1 MGSLFL
7 GLSAVNAQRAVVY
20 TTTADGTQKL
30 QKVEKP
36 TQTSTTNGNVINLLP
51 DKTNQSIDG
60 FGYAITYS
68 SCYNLLKM
76 PKALRTSLLKKTFS
90 NMGGYG
96 ASYVRISIG
105 CNDFSSTEYSLCD
118 TKGEPGHLV
127 DAFALQSDEVNYVLP
142 ILKEIVAINPD
153 VKVIATPWTCPKWM
167 KVDDIT
173 NKNPYDSWTDG
184 HLNPDY
190 YGAYA
195 AYFVKFIE
203 AMKAEGINI
212 YAVSPQNEP
221 LNKANC
227 ASLYM
232 PWKEEAAFVKRLAQ
246 KFNEKGVTTKI
257 YIYDHNYNY
266 DNIADQNNYPLQVY
280 NELKGEVFDGSELIV
295 GAAYHNYGGDNGVLN
310 YIHEQQEDK
319 ELIFSE
325 TSIGEWNNGRN
336 LTKRLVPDMKDVVL
350 GTLNKHCKAVLVW
363 NFMLDTNMG
372 PNLDG
377 GCQKCYGAID
387 INPNGYTQYTY
398 NSHYYIISHISSVVK
413 PGAYRIDTNGW
424 WASDMD
430 YSAYKNPDGSLA
442 IVFASSNAADQNF
455 TVYDGKQYVD
465 VTVPSNS
472 VVSVLFGDLK
482 EETPDIEENGTYDF
496 VQNKSYRF
504 SDEAVGSVDPDFFF
518 KNLDESGTYRF
529 LGVDGKYTVVMD
541 NGMLTAKAVDASV
554 YVSGSPKT
562 FYKAGL
568 YESGA
573 WQTPVNLAQ
582 VAPGVYR
589 MTVKAGENINPTEL
603 DFKFFSTSSNWG
615 DFNIGTLTGLAAD
628 KLVVAESNKNI
639 HYQEGASL
647 DEGSTYVFT
656 IKTADNSLDLQ
667 KQYDITDKTSLEQA
681 IADKAEYMKFTG
693 TLDDDILYT
702 LMNYKN
708 NGGIIRYLDF
718 SEASMTK
725 IPESF
730 MSMGNDETTKKNKVN
745 EYLEKVLLPNGLT
758 EIGDY
763 AFSSCHN
770 LRAINLTRDITKF
783 GQAMLMYDYRLH
795 ALSLDNRQNGSTH
808 VSIPMGFMQMYNHVD
823 PYKEEYQA
831 SIQEGLKDMY
841 IGDNWTIDSIGR
853 LGFFQNQNLVSFK
866 YSDKGTTLGDI
877 RTNAF
882 TDAHS
887 LPASDINNIIK
898 NSSNIWNAAFYSCR
912 QLNKLTIPASVK
924 VIDNAAFGDCPITD
938 IYVNQSES
946 PAVPLY
952 DDKWYTYSWNYF
964 SEYAFAGIRNKTNG
978 SDKHVRVNNMTLHLG
993 DGVDVKEYRYKASEA
1008 VDDSRLDENGKDDEA
1023 KGKAKYGE
1031 FLRLLT
1037 KSIYQDHAYDIKG
1050 QEHADLRIYRT
1061 FKSNWNT
1068 ICLPVTLTEEQVK
1081 KAFGDNTV
1089 VAEFVGVQK
1098 AATEDGNILKFKTT
1112 HEGILA
1118 GKPYIIMLK
1127 DDYGNNM
1134 PLEAPNTEETYN
1146 NAFYDEY
1153 VSDKTKGYYL
1163 VEDITLP
1170 SADNLPELQKV
1181 THDRYTFEGNYESM
1195 NISAN
1200 NKVLYISNNLFKYK
1214 NAGETTNSTG
1224 YRAYFIVASGGAE
1237 SGLAKSNNISV
1248 DDELT
1253 SISTVGQGNGH
1264 DMLPIYDLMGR
1275 KMNTSIERLPA
1286 GIYIIGGK
1294 KFVVK

>member
-1 MGSLFL
+1 M
-7 GLSAVNAQRAVVY
+7 
-20 TTTADGTQKL
+20 
-30 QKVEKP
+30 
-36 TQTSTTNGNVINLLP
+36 
-51 DKTNQSIDG
+51 
-60 FGYAITYS
+60 
-68 SCYNLLKM
+68 
-76 PKALRTSLLKKTFS
+76 
-90 NMGGYG
+90 
-96 ASYVRISIG
+96 RISIG

-153 VKVIATPWTCPKWM
+153 VKFIATPWTCPKWM
-167 KVDDIT
+167 KVDNIT
-173 NKNPYDSWTDG
+173 DKNPHDSWTDG

-221 LNKANC
+221 LNKGNC

-246 KFNEKGVTTKI
+246 KFKEKGVATKI

-266 DNIADQNNYPLQVY
+266 DNISDQDNYPLQVY
-280 NELKGEVFDGSELIV
+280 NELKGETFDGSELIV

-310 YIHEQQEDK
+310 YIYEQQKDK

-325 TSIGEWNNGRN
+325 TSIGQWNNGRD

-377 GCQKCYGAID
+377 GCTSCYGAID
-387 INPNGYTQYTY
+387 VNPNGYTQYTY

-424 WASDMD
+424 WANDMD

-442 IVFASSNAADQNF
+442 IVFASSNTADQNF

-465 VTVPSNS
+465 VTVPANS

-482 EETPDIEENGTYDF
+482 EEAPDIVENGTYDF

-504 SDEAVGSVDPDFFF
+504 TDEAVGAIDPDFFF

-541 NGMLTAKAVDASV
+541 NGMLTAKTSDGASV
-554 YVSGSPKT
+554 YVSGAYLSL
-562 FYKAGL
+562 YKAGIIH
-568 YESGA
+568 EN
-573 WQTPVNLAQ
+573 WNWPTPVNLAQ

-589 MTVKAGENINPTEL
+589 MTVKVGESIHSSNLNI
-603 DFKFFSTSSNWG
+603 KFFSTENWG
-615 DFNIGTLTGLAAD
+615 TFDIILLPGLAAD
-628 KLVVAESNKNI
+628 KLVVSDGTDGYDKGNI
-639 HYQEGASL
+639 HYETGISL

-656 IKTADNSLDLQ
+656 IKTTDHSLDLQ

-681 IADKAEYMKFTG
+681 IADKAEYMKFNG
-693 TLDDDILYT
+693 TVDDDMLYT
-702 LMNYKN
+702 LMDYKN
-708 NGGIIRYLDF
+708 KGGIIRYLDF

-725 IPESF
+725 IPSF
-730 MSMGNDETTKKNKVN
+730 FMAMGNDEATKKNKVN

-770 LRAINLTRDITKF
+770 LRAINLTRDIAKF

-795 ALSLDNRQNGSTH
+795 ALSLDNRQNADTH

-823 PYKEEYQA
+823 SYKEEYQA

-887 LPASDINNIIK
+887 LPAADINNIIK

-912 QLNKLTIPASVK
+912 QLNKLTLPASVK
-924 VIDNAAFGDCPITD
+924 MIDNAAFGDCPITD

-952 DDKWYTYSWNYF
+952 EDKWYSYSWNYF

-978 SDKHVRVNNMTLHLG
+978 SDKHVRVNNMTLHWG
-993 DGVDVKEYRYKASEA
+993 DGVNAKEYRYKTSQAM
-1008 VDDSRLDENGKDDEA
+1008 DDTRVDENGKEDEA
-1023 KGKAKYGE
+1023 KGKPMYGE

-1068 ICLPVTLTEEQVK
+1068 ICLPITLTDEQVK

-1089 VAEFVGVQK
+1089 VAEFMGVQK
-1098 AATEDGNILKFKTT
+1098 AANEDGNILKFKTT

-1127 DDYGNNM
+1127 DDYGNNVA
-1134 PLEAPNTEETYN
+1134 LEASNTEEIYN
-1146 NAFYDEY
+1146 NAYYDEY
-1153 VSDKTKGYYL
+1153 ISDKTKGYYL

-1170 SADNLPELQKV
+1170 SANNLPELQKV
-1181 THDRYTFEGNYESM
+1181 THDLYTFVGNYESM
-1195 NISAN
+1195 NISAS

-1224 YRAYFIVASGGAE
+1224 YRAYFVVSPGVVE
-1237 SGLAKSNNISV
+1237 SGLAKGNHISV
-1248 DDELT
+1248 DDVLT
-1253 SISTVGQGNGH
+1253 DLSTINQNRRLEV
-1264 DMLPIYDLMGR
+1264 LPVYDLMGR
-1275 KMNTSIERLPA
+1275 KRGNSVEGLPA
-1286 GIYIIGGK
+1286 GIYIVGGK
-1294 KFVVK
+1294 KYVVK